1 MYDKENR
8 IPIYSAYI
16 HTNGGNGI
24 RSNDWY
30 IEPQLIDRR
39 REKNMI
45 IVSNNATEE
54 EKESQAVSEDYTAT
68 DATRYDRGHLSPSMH
83 HNNEES
89 RTATFTLTN
98 IVPQRT
104 ILNQGEWNRYE
115 TEIMQ
120 QFVNGCTTTYVIVGV
135 IRGKNDKKTINNRV
149 KVPSHLWTAACCV
162 NNNNNP
168 MRSLGYIAEN
178 DDKPVEDINLADLQ
192 RQIKGLVTC
201 CCEKLQDLDLSNTT
215 ITPECMRTLALTVHA
230 FKYVSL
236 WSCGLTSGCCVALS
250 SALSAEHSRLTQ
262 LELNDNNL
270 QDSGVR
276 LLCEGLRNRNCKLE
290 KLGLNSCGLT
300 SGCCGALSS
309 VLSDEHSRLTEL
321 WLGGN
326 NLEDS
331 GVDQICDG
339 LRSPNCKLEKLGLLS
354 CHLTHECCEALSSV
368 LSDEHSCLTKLE
380 LGQNNLGDSGVHL
393 LCEPLKSTNC
403 KLEKL
408 SAICPKN
415 DLRYEE
421 VEEVTYACAAES

>member
-1 MYDKENR
+1 MWLLILEILMCLTTQANSEVMPNQFTCKHFFYKGTEPKGIIPQNAARICQTYNNRAHFATMYDKENR

-192 RQIKGLVTC
+192 RQIKGDTG
-201 CCEKLQDLDLSNTT
+201 
-215 ITPECMRTLALTVHA
+215 R
-230 FKYVSL
+230 
-236 WSCGLTSGCCVALS
+236 
-250 SALSAEHSRLTQ
+250 
-262 LELNDNNL
+262 
-270 QDSGVR
+270 
-276 LLCEGLRNRNCKLE
+276 
-290 KLGLNSCGLT
+290 
-300 SGCCGALSS
+300 
-309 VLSDEHSRLTEL
+309 
-321 WLGGN
+321 
-326 NLEDS
+326 
-331 GVDQICDG
+331 
-339 LRSPNCKLEKLGLLS
+339 
-354 CHLTHECCEALSSV
+354 
-368 LSDEHSCLTKLE
+368 
-380 LGQNNLGDSGVHL
+380 
-393 LCEPLKSTNC
+393 
-403 KLEKL
+403 
-408 SAICPKN
+408 
-415 DLRYEE
+415 
-421 VEEVTYACAAES
+421 EVTLFENNCR